1 LGVEEGGRRERL
13 EMSASVDASPGEIA
27 EGNGVLSHDHGSG
40 TLKSRP
46 YKGVYVP
53 AEIFEQL
60 DDNGRKG
67 WFTKG
72 YRKTLDDTHLHL
84 ICKFLYQKYGAE
96 GGKEWSVPLPAAQG
110 GGMVEGTVAAA
121 DGASHSGQ
129 IGEMVTTRVVS
140 YDFQVNNT
148 RSFHEA

>member
-1 LGVEEGGRRERL
+1 
-13 EMSASVDASPGEIA
+13 MSASVDASPGDIA
-27 EGNGVLSHDHGSG
+27 EVNGVSSHDHRGT
-40 TLKSRP
+40 TLKPRP
-46 YKGVYVP
+46 YTGVYVP

-96 GGKEWSVPLPAAQG
+96 GGKEWSLPMPPLQG
-110 GGMVEGTVAAA
+110 GVMVEGTVAAA
-121 DGASHSGQ
+121 DCATHSGQ
-129 IGEMVTTRVVS
+129 IGEMITTSVVS
-140 YDFQVNNT
+140 AHGFQVNIT
-148 RSFHEA
+148 RSFHWA